1 METNANEAR
10 HGLADCIQIQPGGNV
25 RLRKQGTR
33 HDPVTECGHTHRP
46 QTQLAEAA
54 VEVPRLG
61 RDERLESLERALAK
75 LRGIPRSPNLAGAA
89 VRELQLLRAEYLDTA
104 AKLEAIARSYRNA
117 DRDLCQQIT
126 RLLDRWERQIDIAPL
141 EPAGLPTAS
150 RHRSISRVG
159 RLQRILRG
167 GSADPASPAAASQ
180 WAEPGQGTHAIAPP
194 ESSFPLP
201 TSTMANADVA
211 ARILGPLKLMVGGQP
226 ILRWNSLK
234 AKTLFQFFLINEG
247 RPVRRDVLMELQWP
261 DHTYNSARNNLN
273 VALSA
278 LRNTLRVPNQS
289 ARPIIY
295 RDGCYL
301 LNSEVTWWIDRS
313 EFRSIMHQAQLAS
326 RADQLQQVIDAYQRA
341 VRLYRGPLFED
352 DPAGDWF
359 LAEQHQLKEMYL
371 QALER
376 LAEIY
381 CDLGKFSTAVHF
393 GQLATSADPC
403 RESAHRMLMRC
414 FSLQHQQQLVCREY
428 QSCVTALHDELG
440 VSPGDETVQL
450 FRTLTSAP

>member
-1 METNANEAR
+1 MR
-10 HGLADCIQIQPGGNV
+10 I
-25 RLRKQGTR
+25 RKRYTR
-33 HDPVTECGHTHRP
+33 RDPVAESDNTHRAR
-46 QTQLAEAA
+46 TQLAENA
-54 VEVPRLG
+54 VQVPPPG
-61 RDERLESLERALAK
+61 RDERLESLERALSK
-75 LRGIPRSPNLAGAA
+75 LRGIPRSPNLADAT

-104 AKLEAIARSYRNA
+104 AELEAIARSYRNA
-117 DRDLCQQIT
+117 DQDLRQQII
-126 RLLDRWERQIDIAPL
+126 RLLDRWERQVDVAPL
-141 EPAGLPTAS
+141 EAVSSPTAS
-150 RHRSISRVG
+150 GNRSISRVSWLQQI
-159 RLQRILRG
+159 LQR
-167 GSADPASPAAASQ
+167 GSADPASPAASQ
-180 WAEPGQGTHAIAPP
+180 WAEPIQGTSAIAPP
-194 ESSFPLP
+194 ELSFPLP
-201 TSTMANADVA
+201 ASTMANADVA
-211 ARILGPLKLMVGGQP
+211 ARILGPLELMVGGQP

-278 LRNTLRVPNQS
+278 LRNTLRLTNQS
-289 ARPIIY
+289 VRPIIY
-295 RDGCYL
+295 RDGCYR

-313 EFRSIMHQAQLAS
+313 EFRSILHQAQRAS
-326 RADQLQQVIDAYQRA
+326 RASQLQQVIDAYQRA
-341 VRLYRGPLFED
+341 VQLYRGPLFED
-352 DPAGDWF
+352 DPAVDWF

-381 CDLGKFSTAVHF
+381 CDLGRFSTAVHF

-414 FSLQHQQQLVCREY
+414 FSLQHQQQLVCRQY
-428 QSCVTALHDELG
+428 RSCVAALHDLG
-440 VSPGDETVQL
+440 VSPGDETVRL